1 MTSAI
6 HNSPDLENPL
16 TQAQVLRTWH
26 EKAAAAD
33 KAAGPYQE
41 SFALRDKYQKNDKPR
56 GGDFNGQG
64 HEKGREENGKESRE
78 ENGQEEEIT
87 SDPSREQVAPA
98 HSLSDG
104 PLHIVGIDPIVLN
117 THEPASF
124 EMLPYDD
131 DDFVVL
137 YRYAPLKPI
146 LISVGHLKATPPR
159 TDWLCA
165 CGPVPLKAP

>member
-1 MTSAI
+1 MASAI

-26 EKAAAAD
+26 EKADAAD

-41 SFALRDKYQKNDKPR
+41 SFTLRDKYQNNDKPR
-56 GGDFNGQG
+56 GGDFNEGHGQ
-64 HEKGREENGKESRE
+64 EKRGNEKEGRK
-78 ENGQEEEIT
+78 ENGQEEEIA
-87 SDPSREQVAPA
+87 SGPSREQATPA

-131 DDFVVL
+131 DDFMVL

-159 TDWLCA
+159 ADWLCA